1 MVARLQL
8 YLGFLLF
15 EMYSVVFVT
24 ALYSRTAMSL
34 TLVKEHIYIYIYKLI
49 LKCQT
54 GSYLV
59 TEAKIWNDYIHG
71 L

>member
-8 YLGFLLF
+8 YLRFWLF

-24 ALYSRTAMSL
+24 ALYSRAAM
-34 TLVKEHIYIYIYKLI
+34 LVKEQCLYIYELI

-54 GSYLV
+54 GSYLA
-59 TEAKIWNDYIHG
+59 TEAKICNDYIHG